1 MALATAIMAYAVMA
15 FATVNEATKTALKY
29 SF

>member
-1 MALATAIMAYAVMA
+1 MARATVAFAVMV